1 MPRTVRCP
9 LCRGGTGIVEP
20 RKTRLLNLRE
30 PYAICRCEACGFL
43 FLNPQP
49 TVDELSAMYAS
60 DPYYAKENATRG
72 AGRRRFYH
80 ARMERLE
87 HWRPERGDMLGLG
100 CLEGGYALE
109 VARSRGWQVA
119 AVEFSPILA
128 DHARSVLGI
137 DVTVSDAWR
146 LSPFQ
151 GSRFEAIVSQSLEH
165 VPDPRET
172 LAQCR
177 DLLAPNGLL
186 MLEVPNQFHSLI
198 DLLKLA
204 VVRIV
209 GDRAFRWFHR
219 DITFEYHTL
228 YFTPA
233 TLRALLAYEG
243 FEVLELRTHLRAHP
257 LYLGKG
263 WRRKLQGLVHTAG
276 GLLNRGPCI
285 EVIAARRD
293 ARGLGTKAQLT
304 SSPRSTWPHR
314 PQ

>member
-1 MPRTVRCP
+1 MPQAVCCP
-9 LCRGGTGIVEP
+9 LCRCGTGTVEP
-20 RKTRLLNLRE
+20 SKTRLLNLGE

-49 TVDELSAMYAS
+49 TVGELSEMYTS
-60 DPYYAKENATRG
+60 DPYYAKDNATRG

-80 ARMERLE
+80 ARMDRLE
-87 HWRPERGDMLGLG
+87 RWRPERGDMLGLG

-109 VARSRGWQVA
+109 VARARGWRVA

-128 DHARSVLGI
+128 DHARSALGI
-137 DVTVSDAWR
+137 DVKVSDAWC
-146 LSPFQ
+146 LSPFL
-151 GSRFEAIVSQSLEH
+151 GSRFDVVVSQSLEH
-165 VPDPRET
+165 VLDPRDT

-177 DLLAPNGLL
+177 DILAPNGLL

-204 VVRIV
+204 VVRIA
-209 GDRAFRWFHR
+209 GEGAFPWFHR
-219 DITFEYHTL
+219 DITFEFHTL
-228 YFTPA
+228 YFTPT
-233 TLRALLAYEG
+233 TLRALLASEG
-243 FEVLELRTHLRAHP
+243 FEVLALRTHLRAHP

-263 WRRKLQGLVHTAG
+263 WRRWLQGLIHTVG

-293 ARGLGTKAQLT
+293 GRGAPPKLT
-304 SSPRSTWPHR
+304 PGNR
-314 PQ
+314 

>member
-1 MPRTVRCP
+1 MPETVRCP
-9 LCRGGTGIVEP
+9 LCRRGAGTVESA
-20 RKTRLLNLRE
+20 KTRLLNLRE

-43 FLNPQP
+43 FLNPRP
-49 TVDELSAMYAS
+49 TVAELSEMYTS
-60 DPYYAKENATRG
+60 DPYYAEDNATRG
-72 AGRRRFYH
+72 AARRRFYH

-87 HWRPERGDMLGLG
+87 RWRPGRGDMLGIG

-109 VARSRGWQVA
+109 VARARGWRVA

-128 DHARSVLGI
+128 NHARTALGI
-137 DVTVSDAWR
+137 DVKVSNAWD
-146 LSPFQ
+146 LSPFL
-151 GSRFEAIVSQSLEH
+151 GSRFNVIVSQSLEH
-165 VPDPRET
+165 VPDPRDT

-209 GDRAFRWFHR
+209 GDGAFHWFHR
-219 DITFEYHTL
+219 DLTFEFHTL
-228 YFTPA
+228 SFTPE
-233 TLRALLAYEG
+233 TLRELLAREG
-243 FEVLELRTHLRAHP
+243 FEVLALRTHLRAHP

-263 WRRKLQGLVHTAG
+263 WRRWLQGPIHTVG

-285 EVIAARRD
+285 EVIARRQG
-293 ARGLGTKAQLT
+293 A
-304 SSPRSTWPHR
+304 W
-314 PQ
+314 